1 MIKISEASINDS
13 EAISNLL
20 EQLDYSDTSRFI
32 NKRIKELIEHENE
45 TLLVAKINTKV
56 VAVLSLHFIPQLALE
71 GDFCRISY
79 FCVDEDSRS
88 CGVGAFLESYA
99 VKIAK
104 EKKCDRIEVHCNK
117 RREKAHK
124 FYYKQGYVESPKYL
138 IKSLV

>member
-88 CGVGAFLESYA
+88 CGVGALLESYA

-104 EKKCDRIEVHCNK
+104 EKSVTE
-117 RREKAHK
+117 
-124 FYYKQGYVESPKYL
+124 
-138 IKSLV
+138 